1 MDYRSFKI
9 YNLIESGDLD
19 WNEIVNSLLIDDFF
33 SVSEFLTEEYKN
45 QIENNYC
52 SRLALV
58 LEKYLKA
65 LYLKNAILPQDIIDT
80 LNSIIAN
87 DSSRIGN
94 NVLLEEDKIN
104 LLMSSTDERTNYL
117 FRKLPKNL
125 RKKLS
130 DISFKGISH
139 EFNKVFNDIDIDKN
153 TYSYLEYNFLDK
165 MFNISG
171 KDFIYAETEEINNT
185 LNIIGPS
192 EVKDAFEKGR
202 YSSITSYKPNF
213 DALLLLT
220 ITIQKELANTFN
232 GLNISESES
241 LHKLSDD
248 YIKKGLNKKKYA
260 NILIGKTFHIFP
272 DIGTDITLYKS
283 NVLSI
288 NEDSVFEYFYGTHKK
303 VSAYKNIYKA
313 NKSKF
318 IELTRELKTPEEI
331 QIEIKQA
338 EEVIGLVAKNNNL
351 AKYIVE
357 CNNVHNKNGFVLDN
371 DDFFIYTYNGKQT
384 CMLCHNSNLFEVK
397 FDYISKNFSNRLNS
411 QNRSK

>member
-1 MDYRSFKI
+1 M
-9 YNLIESGDLD
+9 
-19 WNEIVNSLLIDDFF
+19 
-33 SVSEFLTEEYKN
+33 
-45 QIENNYC
+45 
-52 SRLALV
+52 
-58 LEKYLKA
+58 
-65 LYLKNAILPQDIIDT
+65 YLKNAILPQDIIDT

-185 LNIIGPS
+185 LNIIGSS

-241 LHKLSDD
+241 L
-248 YIKKGLNKKKYA
+248 
-260 NILIGKTFHIFP
+260 
-272 DIGTDITLYKS
+272 
-283 NVLSI
+283 
-288 NEDSVFEYFYGTHKK
+288 
-303 VSAYKNIYKA
+303 
-313 NKSKF
+313 
-318 IELTRELKTPEEI
+318 
-331 QIEIKQA
+331 
-338 EEVIGLVAKNNNL
+338 NL
-351 AKYIVE
+351 CFTADK
-357 CNNVHNKNGFVLDN
+357 
-371 DDFFIYTYNGKQT
+371 
-384 CMLCHNSNLFEVK
+384 
-397 FDYISKNFSNRLNS
+397 ISEMY
-411 QNRSK
+411 